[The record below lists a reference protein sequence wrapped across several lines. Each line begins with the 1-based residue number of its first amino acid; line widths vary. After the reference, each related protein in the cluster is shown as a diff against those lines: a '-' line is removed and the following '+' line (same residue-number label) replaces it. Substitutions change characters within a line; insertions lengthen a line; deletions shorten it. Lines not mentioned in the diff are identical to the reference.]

1 MLACASVCVF
11 STQFKHVGSSFG
23 KRWKCKVDK
32 FVKVFILSMYAKELK
47 VYSLQKVEFLQYHNF
62 TVTMSF
68 KYKKMIYCFI
78 NSNLKH
84 S

>member
-47 VYSLQKVEFLQYHNF
+47 VYSLQKVEFLQYHISPSQCHLSTKRRF
-62 TVTMSF
+62 TVLL
-68 KYKKMIYCFI
+68 IQI
-78 NSNLKH
+78 
-84 S
+84 

>member
-1 MLACASVCVF
+1 
-11 STQFKHVGSSFG
+11 
-23 KRWKCKVDK
+23 
-32 FVKVFILSMYAKELK
+32 MYAKELK
-47 VYSLQKVEFLQYHNF
+47 VYSLQKVEFLQYPNF

-68 KYKKMIYCFI
+68 KYTKMIYGFI